1 MNRKKRRTSA
11 GAPYNKMSHR
21 SMRRSVNAANAGSS
35 RKSRPARSAQHSDGI
50 RADWL
55 HEARPLVS
63 VIIPAM
69 NESRTIASVVT
80 QAHLVSSPVEVI
92 VVDNGSKDGTGDLAA
107 AAGARVLSYG
117 QPLGHDIGRRIGA
130 EAAKGEILL
139 FLDADMVI
147 PAALLQPFIRA
158 VLKGADIALNDYS
171 GPVRTRNVHPVV
183 EAKHLLNML
192 LQRPDLRGASLTAVP
207 HALSRTALQTLGYEV
222 LERPPLAQAMAV
234 MHGLKLSLAAT
245 VPVGRWNPRR
255 TTRGVDP
262 LQHIVVEDHKEAW
275 RRLSEHRGPRMGYD
289 AMQRLRHVDVIRS

>member
-1 MNRKKRRTSA
+1 MNRKKKRITA
-11 GAPYNKMSHR
+11 GVSYNKIKHR
-21 SMRRSVNAANAGSS
+21 SMTRSVITTNARSS
-35 RKSRPARSAQHSDGI
+35 RKSRPARSAQHSDSI

-80 QAHLVSSPVEVI
+80 QAQLVSSPVEVI
-92 VVDNGSKDGTGDLAA
+92 VVDNGSEDGTGDLAA
-107 AAGARVLSYG
+107 AAGAKVLSYG

-130 EAAKGEILL
+130 EVAKGEILL
-139 FLDADMVI
+139 FLDADMII

-158 VLKGADIALNDYS
+158 ILEGADIALNDYS

-183 EAKHLLNML
+183 EAKHMLNML

-222 LERPPLAQAMAV
+222 LERPPLAQAMAILN
-234 MHGLKLSLAAT
+234 GLKLSLAAS
-245 VPVGRWNPRR
+245 VPVGSWNPRR

-275 RRLSEHRGPRMGYD
+275 RRLAEHRGLRMGYD
-289 AMQRLRHVDVIRS
+289 AMQRLRQVDVIRS